1 MVWPLGL
8 CTCSSCPATT
18 PGGTVTRV
26 CTCGETSGRVIAFVR
41 CIESQRDAIR
51 CVSRGS
57 LHTCGGGGGEATAV
71 AVATGIGAIGIVGE
85 GMGTAE
91 AIGIVGEGMGTA
103 EAIGIG
109 AEAIGEGTGTA
120 EAIGIGAEA
129 IGAAE
134 ATGVAEAKNAS
145 LAFALCGTAPP
156 RWCQ

>member
-1 MVWPLGL
+1 VEKP
-8 CTCSSCPATT
+8 
-18 PGGTVTRV
+18 RV
-26 CTCGETSGRVIAFVR
+26 SAFVR

-57 LHTCGGGGGEATAV
+57 LHTCGGGGGGEATAV

-85 GMGTAE
+85 GM
-91 AIGIVGEGMGTA
+91 
-103 EAIGIG
+103 
-109 AEAIGEGTGTA
+109 GTA

>member
-1 MVWPLGL
+1 VEK
-8 CTCSSCPATT
+8 PA
-18 PGGTVTRV
+18 
-26 CTCGETSGRVIAFVR
+26 GESVISFVALR
-41 CIESQRDAIR
+41 ANAMRFDR

>member
-1 MVWPLGL
+1 MEK
-8 CTCSSCPATT
+8 PA
-18 PGGTVTRV
+18 
-26 CTCGETSGRVIAFVR
+26 GESLLSFVALR
-41 CIESQRDAIR
+41 ANAMRFDR

-57 LHTCGGGGGEATAV
+57 LHTCGGGGGGEATAV
-71 AVATGIGAIGIVGE
+71 AVATGIGA
-85 GMGTAE
+85 
-91 AIGIVGEGMGTA
+91 
-103 EAIGIG
+103 
-109 AEAIGEGTGTA
+109 EAIGEGMGTA